1 MKTKNTNKE
10 RMKKDTKNDLKFDTA
25 DMLTKKDTGKP
36 VIITTILNMQIHGI
50 IIKNSPY
57 QIEQD
62 LIIFSN
68 QYNIIIS

>member
-1 MKTKNTNKE
+1 
-10 RMKKDTKNDLKFDTA
+10 MKKDTKNILKFDTA

-36 VIITTILNMQIHGI
+36 VIITTILNTYIHGI
-50 IIKNSPY
+50 IIKTSPY

>member
-1 MKTKNTNKE
+1 
-10 RMKKDTKNDLKFDTA
+10 MKKDTKNDLKFNTA

-36 VIITTILNMQIHGI
+36 VIITTILNMQIRGI

-68 QYNIIIS
+68 